1 MKKPKSKSEN
11 NHDYIEILE
20 KETHF
25 LLYVI
30 VGGWQERCSVNRG
43 LSKGRGESDGEFFG
57 KDEFEDLNGAS

>member
-1 MKKPKSKSEN
+1 M
-11 NHDYIEILE
+11 
-20 KETHF
+20 
-25 LLYVI
+25 I